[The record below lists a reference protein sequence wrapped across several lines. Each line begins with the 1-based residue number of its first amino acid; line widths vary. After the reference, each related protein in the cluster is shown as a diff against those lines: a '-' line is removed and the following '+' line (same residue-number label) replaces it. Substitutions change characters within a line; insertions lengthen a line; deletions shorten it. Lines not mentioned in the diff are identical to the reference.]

1 MMRQFRQGD
10 VLLCA
15 VDDIPVTAM
24 PVSSDGDRVIVALG
38 ELTGHAHVFA
48 AHEARLFRDEPNGS
62 QFPKVGPRSFMR
74 STTRSKFRRVITK
87 SDGNESTHPGGR
99 GASRIKPDA
108 QRAALSGRARPYP
121 RVRREMDGDRVFD
134 CTH

>member
-48 AHEARLFRDEPNGS
+48 AHEARLFRDEPNG
-62 QFPKVGPRSFMR
+62 RSF
-74 STTRSKFRRVITK
+74 VAIPK
-87 SDGNESTHPGGR
+87 SG
-99 GASRIKPDA
+99 
-108 QRAALSGRARPYP
+108 AALLHEEHDPIQIPQGHYE
-121 RVRREMDGDRVFD
+121 VRRQREYTPGRPRCVAD
-134 CTH
+134 